1 MSEWTYVRGVVYLN
15 VIGVTQEQKDYILK
29 TVLNHL
35 PVVSGSESDMV
46 WNVAPVGAYYSS
58 VYSDDR
64 GIERKVETRSEYAV
78 TLHGNLRDRDY
89 ETTLREFMKWLM
101 RLVRRF
107 PFGVDDAIVVISDKC
122 WAFGKLTDHIIHLTG
137 DDFRKCFC
145 EDDYDKQD
153 VFEDCCLDWDKVRAR
168 CGFPVFPNP

>member
-1 MSEWTYVRGVVYLN
+1 MSKWTYVRGVVYLN

-29 TVLNHL
+29 TVLSHL

-46 WNVAPVGAYYSS
+46 WEVSQIGDC
-58 VYSDDR
+58 YSDV
-64 GIERKVETRSEYAV
+64 KRSYAV

-101 RLVRRF
+101 RLARRF
-107 PFGVDDAIVVISDKC
+107 PFGIDEAIVVIAEKA
-122 WAFGKLTDHIIHLTG
+122 WAFGKVTDHIIHVTG
-137 DDFRKCFC
+137 DMFLNCFC
-145 EDDYDKQD
+145 DDDYNKET
-153 VFEDCCLDWDKVRAR
+153 VFDECCLDWGKVRAR